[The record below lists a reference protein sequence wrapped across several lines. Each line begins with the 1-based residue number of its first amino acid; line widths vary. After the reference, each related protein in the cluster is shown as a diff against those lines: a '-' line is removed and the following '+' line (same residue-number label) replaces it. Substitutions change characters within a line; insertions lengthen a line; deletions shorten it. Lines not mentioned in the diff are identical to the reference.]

1 MNVIHE
7 ILLVGCGGMAGALA
21 RHGIGTITSRLFETN
36 LPLGTLIANVIGCFL
51 MGLLIGSGTAEANPK
66 LKLLFGVGF
75 MGSLTTFSTF
85 GAETIHHASNSH
97 WSIPAG
103 NLLAN
108 VILGLAAVVMGIL
121 LGKRFFG

>member
-1 MNVIHE
+1 MNIVYE
-7 ILLVGCGGMAGALA
+7 VLLVGCGGMLGALA
-21 RHGIGTITSRLFETN
+21 RHGIGTITSRVFETN
-36 LPLGTLIANVIGCFL
+36 LPLGTLIANVVGCFL
-51 MGLLIGSGTAEANPK
+51 MGLLIGSGTAESNQK

-97 WSIPAG
+97 WTIPTG

-108 VILGLAAVVMGIL
+108 VVLGLTAVLVGIL
-121 LGKRFFG
+121 LGRRLFG

>member
-1 MNVIHE
+1 MNIVHE
-7 ILLVGCGGMAGALA
+7 ILLVGCGGMLGALA
-21 RHGIGTITSRLFETN
+21 RHGIGIATSRIFEAN
-36 LPLGTLIANVIGCFL
+36 LPLGTLIANVLGCFL
-51 MGLLIGSGTAEANPK
+51 MGMLIGSGTASSNQK
-66 LKLLFGVGF
+66 MKLLLGVGF

-108 VILGLAAVVMGIL
+108 LIFGFAAVL
-121 LGKRFFG
+121 LGIAMGKKLFG

>member
-7 ILLVGCGGMAGALA
+7 ILLVGCGGMLGALA
-21 RHGIGTITSRLFETN
+21 RHGIGMATSRVFESN
-36 LPLGTLIANVIGCFL
+36 LPLGTLIANVLGCFL
-51 MGLLIGSGTAEANPK
+51 MGLLIGSGTADENQK
-66 LKLLFGVGF
+66 MKLLLGVGF

-97 WSIPAG
+97 WSIPTG

-108 VILGLAAVVMGIL
+108 LVLGFAAVFIGIV
-121 LGKRFFG
+121 LGRRVFG